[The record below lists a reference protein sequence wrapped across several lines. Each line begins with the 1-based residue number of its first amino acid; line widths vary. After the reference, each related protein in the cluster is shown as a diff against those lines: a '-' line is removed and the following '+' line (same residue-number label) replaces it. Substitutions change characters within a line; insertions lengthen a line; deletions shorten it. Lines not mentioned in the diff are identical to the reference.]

1 MPRFL
6 CTELHMKEGAL
17 MDKRL
22 SYGDQCIIARNQ
34 NEIRDLEK
42 IRNRLIK
49 DIDEAVSDLRKQNRE
64 ILGRE

>member
-6 CTELHMKEGAL
+6 CIELHMKEGTL

-42 IRNRLIK
+42 MRNRLIK